1 MATRYITNV
10 NEQSIGS
17 GVLFPIQI
25 TSNSKGE
32 TGWYP
37 VNGDP
42 GLISHNLESLFV
54 HEIGYRFRQEWY
66 GTRLWEL
73 LEEPNTQA
81 QAFIAKEFLIQ
92 AINTYEPRLS
102 VQNVEVYPER
112 TGSLKIIFTY
122 NIIGTSITN
131 TSEISYDLNL

>member
-1 MATRYITNV
+1 MATKYITNI

-17 GVLFPIQI
+17 GVLFPIRI
-25 TSNSKGE
+25 TPNQKGD

-37 VNGDP
+37 VVGDTK
-42 GLISHNLESLFV
+42 LISHNLESLFV
-54 HEIGYRFRQEWY
+54 HEIGYRFRQEGY

-73 LEEPNTQA
+73 IEEPNTQA
-81 QAFIAKEFLIQ
+81 QAFIAKEFLVQ
-92 AINTYEPRLS
+92 AISTYEPRLA
-102 VQNVEVYPER
+102 VQNVEVYPDR
-112 TGSLKIIFTY
+112 TGALKIIFTY